1 MAITGGCLCRAV
13 RFTIDA
19 EAPIAVR
26 QCWCRDCQYFGAGS
40 CTVNAIFRTE
50 AVEASGP
57 LTDFVRNAD
66 SGSVM
71 HRHFCAQCGTQVFS
85 VAEPRAHL
93 TIVRVG
99 ALDDPET
106 RRAAGDHLDEVRP
119 ALGLLR
125 PCARADRG
133 PADGGAGAEVSA
145 ATGVS
150 APWRASSRRE
160 LVEAR
165 TRRCTATGAS
175 RPEEN

>member
-57 LTDFVRNAD
+57 LTEFVRNAD

-71 HRHFCAQCGTQVFS
+71 RRHFCAQCGTQVFS

-106 RRAAGDHLDEVRP
+106 AAPQGIIWTKSAPRWACFDP
-119 ALGLLR
+119 ALSQTEGQ
-125 PCARADRG
+125 PTAA
-133 PADGGAGAEVSA
+133 PA
-145 ATGVS
+145 
-150 APWRASSRRE
+150 PR
-160 LVEAR
+160 
-165 TRRCTATGAS
+165 
-175 RPEEN
+175 